1 MENHEHQMSTSKDKP
16 ISSLLMN
23 FSRPPSEIKDYQTL
37 STDGTDTLHHPL
49 SVFFMNNSTKTTK
62 EYFRERFAM
71 VEALARTSL
80 MTSPAAK
87 RRIAARKIEIDQG
100 FSNESEFEPPRDLLI
115 YLVR

>member
-1 MENHEHQMSTSKDKP
+1 MEDRENEMSAKKASP

-23 FSRPPSEIKDYQTL
+23 FPRPPSEMKDYHML
-37 STDGTDTLHHPL
+37 STDGSDALQHPP
-49 SVFFMNNSTKTTK
+49 SVFHMFDSTKPYK
-62 EYFRERFAM
+62 EYFREQFAV

-87 RRIAARKIEIDQG
+87 RRIAARKIEINNG
-100 FSNESEFEPPRDLLI
+100 FSKETEFEPPKELLM